1 MFLSCGQVDAEKMQW
16 KEFILAFFL
25 IPLIDAPWLYYQMH
39 SASPMFEAIQGGRS
53 LSMRILPAI
62 VVYIALAYLLVIQTS
77 AWGAALSGAATYA
90 VYDFT
95 NMSLF
100 KDYKLQFAV
109 MDTLW
114 GGLLFAI
121 AFTVLK
127 RLA

>member
-1 MFLSCGQVDAEKMQW
+1 MDW
-16 KEFILAFFL
+16 KQFAIAFFL
-25 IPLIDAPWLYYQMH
+25 IPLIDAPWLYYQMY

-53 LSMRILPAI
+53 LSVRFLPAI
-62 VVYIALAYLLVIQTS
+62 VVYVALAYLLTLQTS

-100 KDYKLQFAV
+100 KDYKFQFAV

-114 GGLLFAI
+114 GGVLFAI

-127 RLA
+127 RLAP